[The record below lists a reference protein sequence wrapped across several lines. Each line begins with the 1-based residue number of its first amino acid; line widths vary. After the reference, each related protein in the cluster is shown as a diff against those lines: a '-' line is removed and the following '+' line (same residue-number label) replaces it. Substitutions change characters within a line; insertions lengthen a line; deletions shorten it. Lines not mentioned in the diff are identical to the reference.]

1 MPVIIDGHN
10 LLHSIQK
17 TSPVRSSPDR
27 HRGRLSK
34 YQRTSN
40 GASEDSEPISD
51 VRLCRIVGRFLKLTG
66 EKGEIVF
73 DGTGPRDKSGFD
85 NISNLE
91 VFFAGIG
98 MDADTVIEDKIKANT
113 APRRLTVVSSDRR
126 LRDAARA
133 RKATSVKSEVFWN
146 NLQKQL
152 RRKKTFKEPTA
163 KRRGLSESETK
174 QWLEFFGLEQ

>member
-1 MPVIIDGHN
+1 MLIIDGHN
-10 LLHSIQK
+10 LLHSIQQ
-17 TSPVRSSPDR
+17 T
-27 HRGRLSK
+27 G
-34 YQRTSN
+34 
-40 GASEDSEPISD
+40 EDSEPISD
-51 VRLCRIVGRFLKLTG
+51 VQLCRILSGYLKLID

-91 VFFAGIG
+91 VFFAGLG
-98 MDADTVIEDKIKANT
+98 SDADTVIEDKIKAST

-133 RKATSVKSEVFWN
+133 RKATAVKSEVFWN
-146 NLQKQL
+146 NLRKQL

-163 KRRGLSESETK
+163 KRRGLTESETE
-174 QWLEFFGLEQ
+174 QWLEFFGIEQ